1 MRQSFA
7 NLLAAPFV
15 GGALFFLY
23 LAWKNSDYAPYMIP
37 FVLVAALIWA
47 FTPQI
52 NWWWYSR
59 NPPALPAGLRAMLE
73 RFSIFYLR
81 LKEPGKKRFRERTAL
96 FMLGTEWT
104 PVGWPDE
111 AVPPDVQFALAV
123 QAVTL
128 TFNKPV
134 FLFDKFEK
142 VIVYPLPFPSPEH
155 DVVHASE
162 LYQEDGCLLFSAE
175 QLMAA
180 FVQPGAM
187 YNIGLHEYAK
197 AFMLTWPHEAW
208 PDLQT
213 EGIWDNLEAASRMPR
228 EHIES
233 VVGLPVEDPLPVAIH
248 HYFTFPEAFRAVL
261 PEKSASFDRIFG
273 A

>member
-1 MRQSFA
+1 M
-7 NLLAAPFV
+7 
-15 GGALFFLY
+15 
-23 LAWKNSDYAPYMIP
+23 
-37 FVLVAALIWA
+37 
-47 FTPQI
+47 
-52 NWWWYSR
+52 
-59 NPPALPAGLRAMLE
+59 
-73 RFSIFYLR
+73 
-81 LKEPGKKRFRERTAL
+81 
-96 FMLGTEWT
+96 
-104 PVGWPDE
+104 
-111 AVPPDVQFALAV
+111 
-123 QAVTL
+123 
-128 TFNKPV
+128 
-134 FLFDKFEK
+134 
-142 VIVYPLPFPSPEH
+142 
-155 DVVHASE
+155 
-162 LYQEDGCLLFSAE
+162 
-175 QLMAA
+175 
-180 FVQPGAM
+180 QPGAM